1 MLTINELYR
10 RAQLSDIAYSLSVGP
25 YSQGGLK
32 SEVQH
37 LAIR

>member
-1 MLTINELYR
+1 MTANDFILQHVHLQPSARKEKE
-10 RAQLSDIAYSLSVGP
+10 
-25 YSQGGLK
+25 GGLK